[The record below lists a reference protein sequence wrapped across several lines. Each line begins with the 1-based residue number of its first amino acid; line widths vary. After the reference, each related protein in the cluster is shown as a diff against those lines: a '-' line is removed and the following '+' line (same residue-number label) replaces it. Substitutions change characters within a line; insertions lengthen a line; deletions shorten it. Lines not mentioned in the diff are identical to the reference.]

1 MTMKLDI
8 YGLATTERMY
18 AYSQSMQIMGQ
29 CGCIGYLR
37 GDFGHGEEFYTTWFD
52 HCAEHKTDEFKAEF
66 DKVVN
71 ALRAKDGCGLF
82 ASRDSMGR
90 FCRDH
95 ADVAFAGN
103 SCTEYGFKLKTMEH
117 TYLLRC
123 NPNHGDYNFYLY
135 AYVSRH
141 LEHHLE
147 QAKRGIRFITP
158 GYKELF
164 RIPDGDTV
172 RICRS
177 DGTHIDRVCRY
188 IDDCHMEIGSGW
200 DSLFHICQFAE
211 QMERCSNTVIP
222 LRSSLP
228 EKCYSVL
235 PSGDEIITIC
245 RGEDGYFHTDKF
257 GHDRQAAQAIV
268 DEYNE
273 RNGVTKAQ
281 EAAMLA
287 GSMFGWATPAADP
300 RNYNDKG
307 EPIKPK
313 ARERGEAR

>member
-1 MTMKLDI
+1 MKLDI
-8 YGLATTERMY
+8 YGLPAAERMY
-18 AYSQSMQIMGQ
+18 AYSQSAQIMGQ

-52 HCAEHKTDEFKAEF
+52 HRVEHKTDQFKADF
-66 DKVVN
+66 DQVVN
-71 ALRAKDGCGLF
+71 ALRAGDGCDLF

-90 FCRDH
+90 FCLEH
-95 ADVAFAGN
+95 ADAAFAGN
-103 SCTEYGFKLKTMEH
+103 SSTEYGFKLKTAEH

-123 NPNHGDYNFYLY
+123 NLNRGNYNFYLY
-135 AYVSRH
+135 AYVTRH
-141 LEHHLE
+141 LEHHIE
-147 QAKRGIRFITP
+147 QAKQGIRFVTP

-164 RIPDGDTV
+164 RIPDGDKV

-188 IDDCHMEIGSGW
+188 IDNWHMEIGSGW

-211 QMERCSNTVIP
+211 QMERCGNTVIP

-228 EKCYSVL
+228 EKCFSIL
-235 PSGDEIITIC
+235 PSTGELIIIEQGRAGYEISPVAHF
-245 RGEDGYFHTDKF
+245 RGKTA
-257 GHDRQAAQAIV
+257 RQTA
-268 DEYNE
+268 DTLNSNMGLT
-273 RNGVTKAQ
+273 RAQ

-313 ARERGEAR
+313 VKDRGEAR

>member
-1 MTMKLDI
+1 MKLDI
-8 YGLATTERMY
+8 YKLAATERMY
-18 AYSQSMQIMGQ
+18 AYAQSAQIMGQ

-52 HCAEHKTDEFKAEF
+52 HRAEHKTDEFKAEF
-66 DKVVN
+66 DQVVN

-82 ASRDSMGR
+82 AGRDSMGR
-90 FCRDH
+90 FCLDH
-95 ADVAFAGN
+95 ADAAFVGN
-103 SCTEYGFKLKTMEH
+103 SCTEYGFKLKTIEH

-123 NPNHGDYNFYLY
+123 NLNRGDYNFYLY

-141 LEHHLE
+141 LEHHME

-172 RICRS
+172 RIRRS

-211 QMERCSNTVIP
+211 QMERCHNTVLP
-222 LRSSLP
+222 LTPPLP
-228 EKCYSVL
+228 EKCFAIL
-235 PSGDEIITIC
+235 PSSGELIVIERYKPGYQVSPMAHFKGKTPQQTADVLNGDMGVT
-245 RGEDGYFHTDKF
+245 R
-257 GHDRQAAQAIV
+257 AQA
-268 DEYNE
+268 
-273 RNGVTKAQ
+273 
-281 EAAMLA
+281 AAMLA
-287 GSMFGWATPAADP
+287 GVTQGWTSPAADP
-300 RNYNDKG
+300 NRYN
-307 EPIKPK
+307 
-313 ARERGEAR
+313 ERGRPVKPRRHERGGSR

>member
-52 HCAEHKTDEFKAEF
+52 HRAEHKTDEFKAEF

-71 ALRAKDGCGLF
+71 ALRAEDGCGLF

-141 LEHHLE
+141 LEHHME

-158 GYKELF
+158 EYKELF
-164 RIPDGDTV
+164 RIPDGDIKLTADGGTAPYLHGEDT
-172 RICRS
+172 RS
-177 DGTHIDRVCRY
+177 IAS
-188 IDDCHMEIGSGW
+188 I
-200 DSLFHICQFAE
+200 QFA
-211 QMERCSNTVIP
+211 
-222 LRSSLP
+222 P
-228 EKCYSVL
+228 ELLK
-235 PSGDEIITIC
+235 
-245 RGEDGYFHTDKF
+245 
-257 GHDRQAAQAIV
+257 QAA
-268 DEYNE
+268 
-273 RNGVTKAQ
+273 
-281 EAAMLA
+281 AAA
-287 GSMFGWATPAADP
+287 PAKEELDYILLTEEELEELILKQHGGKSA
-300 RNYNDKG
+300 
-307 EPIKPK
+307 
-313 ARERGEAR
+313 

>member
-1 MTMKLDI
+1 MKLDI
-8 YGLATTERMY
+8 YGLASAERMY
-18 AYSQSMQIMGQ
+18 TYSQSTQIMGQ

-37 GDFGHGEEFYTTWFD
+37 GDFGSGQEFYTTWFD
-52 HCAEHKTDEFKAEF
+52 QRAEYKTDQFKADF
-66 DKVVN
+66 DQVVN
-71 ALRAKDGCGLF
+71 ALRARDGCGLF

-90 FCRDH
+90 FCLDH
-95 ADVAFAGN
+95 ADAAFAGN
-103 SCTEYGFKLKTMEH
+103 SGTEYGFKLKTAEH

-123 NPNHGDYNFYLY
+123 NLNRGDYNFYLY
-135 AYVSRH
+135 AYVTRH
-141 LEHHLE
+141 LEHHIE
-147 QAKRGIRFITP
+147 QAKQGIRFVTP

-164 RIPDGDTV
+164 RIPDGDKV
-172 RICRS
+172 RIRRS

-188 IDDCHMEIGSGW
+188 IDNWHMEIGSGW
-200 DSLFHICQFAE
+200 DSLFHICQFAD
-211 QMERCSNTVIP
+211 QMERCGNTVIP

-245 RGEDGYFHTDKF
+245 RGEDGYFRTDKF
-257 GHDRQAAQAIV
+257 GQDRQAAQAIV

-287 GSMFGWATPAADP
+287 GSMFGWATPEADP

-313 ARERGEAR
+313 VKDRGEAR